1 MSGSRQQ
8 LTEISGI
15 CGSEAGRGAA
25 PAQVS
30 RAGTVITTQMLPSTF
45 SQSFYLHTTST
56 CDVEVVVILYLKQF
70 SNVNICLLFRTFKP
84 FASFDVHVF
93 YLCSNVIG
101 SVIYI
106 WRLNAIFTSRR
117 MSTVWPVSR
126 ERRNVADGE
135 CWGRAVPEQSHAPR
149 PHPPG
154 GVRVQRQQRRQQQL
168 PHPQPGQHLPGD
180 KGEIVR
186 HKSEAP
192 TLLTQTR
199 ILS

>member
-1 MSGSRQQ
+1 MSGSRPQ

-45 SQSFYLHTTST
+45 SQSLYLHTTST

-84 FASFDVHVF
+84 FASFGVHVF

-106 WRLNAIFTSRR
+106 FIFAGI
-117 MSTVWPVSR
+117 MPFL
-126 ERRNVADGE
+126 
-135 CWGRAVPEQSHAPR
+135 
-149 PHPPG
+149 
-154 GVRVQRQQRRQQQL
+154 L
-168 PHPQPGQHLPGD
+168 PAG
-180 KGEIVR
+180 
-186 HKSEAP
+186 
-192 TLLTQTR
+192 
-199 ILS
+199 